1 MTQSVLERPLQQSIV
16 ERRDTRATI
25 GAVRP
30 EAKRLPPLTLDTI
43 ELDDLV
49 TVPDVVW

>member
-1 MTQSVLERPLQQSIV
+1 MTQTVLERPLQKSIV
-16 ERRDTRATI
+16 EKLDPRVTTGEVRRD
-25 GAVRP
+25 
-30 EAKRLPPLTLDTI
+30 AKRLPSLTLDTI